1 MKKWLINP
9 FRYVSGWPALIA
21 GIAGLLIMT
30 AVSFYSKTHLD
41 GVMDVHF
48 GKEGSFVLFLKE
60 NLLTWISLII
70 AYGAIGLMITGRSF
84 RFIDLA
90 GYTLLMRLPLLIVV
104 FFPFVFGGT
113 NVVDHILY
121 LLLDIGEPVQISAM
135 DVVWFIIMIILTI
148 VFVFW
153 SIIWGYF
160 AFKTLFHTSGLKAL
174 ALFFITILLAELIVK
189 LSIYFVFSDMA
200 LFPV

>member
-1 MKKWLINP
+1 MNKWLINP
-9 FRYVSGWPALIA
+9 FKYVSGWPALVI
-21 GIAGLLIMT
+21 GLAGLLIMT
-30 AVSFYSKTHLD
+30 EVSFFSKTHLD

-48 GKEGSFVLFLKE
+48 GKEGSFILFLKE

-70 AYGAIGLMITGRSF
+70 AFGGIGLLVSGRSF

-90 GYTLLMRLPLLIVV
+90 GYTLLMRLPLVVVV
-104 FFPFVFGGT
+104 FFPFIFGGT

-121 LLLDIGEPVQISAM
+121 LLLDIGEPVQINTL
-135 DVVWFIIMIILTI
+135 DVILFVIMVILTI

-160 AFKTLFHTSGLKAL
+160 AFKILFHTSGLKAL

-189 LSIYFVFSDMA
+189 LSIYFVFPDME